1 MRREGFEGGGGG
13 GARRLLDCSSRTTA
27 MASKRQVGRGPPV
40 PAQEQ
45 KIGEFPDDAIP
56 RRVPPSCL
64 GDSFAGWFGDSTAMV
79 GG

>member
-27 MASKRQVGRGPPV
+27 MASKRQVGVGRGAPV

-45 KIGEFPDDAIP
+45 KIGEFPGDAIP
-56 RRVPPSCL
+56 RRVPPS
-64 GDSFAGWFGDSTAMV
+64 
-79 GG
+79 